1 MVSAFRGSPMKKP
14 LKLRM
19 FRYGDEPKHVQ
30 GLRILTT
37 RHPPRGL
44 PVKDWPDYFDVWFP
58 MLAPSAALLRRA
70 KRMDLD
76 YRTFCASYELEL
88 TSPQGREALKFLAH
102 LVLRTPIFANSL
114 NVSPGN
120 CNPRLENKTPAY
132 TVCHNPGD
140 GHFGAFTQA
149 NDLLPP
155 VDMVFAVTQGLVSSS
170 GHILAAHDVV
180 LLGYRLGRRR
190 AHGHQDGWRRSR
202 VALAVVVEAVV
213 ILGPTSRSR
222 AWLRRR
228 WPSTDKAKTLWTGPA
243 SAVIRPAL
251 QSPN

>member
-102 LVLRTPIFANSL
+102 LVLRTPISIGCFCPDES
-114 NVSPGN
+114 
-120 CNPRLENKTPAY
+120 K
-132 TVCHNPGD
+132 CH
-140 GHFGAFTQA
+140 
-149 NDLLPP
+149 
-155 VDMVFAVTQGLVSSS
+155 
-170 GHILAAHDVV
+170 
-180 LLGYRLGRRR
+180 
-190 AHGHQDGWRRSR
+190 RSHLRKLIER
-202 VALAVVVEAVV
+202 VARKL
-213 ILGPTSRSR
+213 
-222 AWLRRR
+222 
-228 WPSTDKAKTLWTGPA
+228 
-243 SAVIRPAL
+243 
-251 QSPN
+251 